1 MASSGVPSK
10 AWRVVFSGTAINL
23 CLGVLY
29 AWSVWKKSLVV
40 PLDKATGKPA
50 LDLVGTANPA
60 AFAQGW
66 NYISNDMASTPFSLC
81 VIIFALLMIPGGRIQ
96 DKMGPKVGAITGGL
110 FLAAGCIIAGI
121 AKSYAGLV
129 VGFGIMGG
137 IGMGIG
143 YAAPTPAA
151 LKWFG
156 PHQRGLVAGLVV
168 SGYGGAALYI
178 APLARFLI
186 NNTGLTGSFV
196 WLGIWFGAVTII
208 AGSMLAWPE
217 PGYVPP
223 AAPGAATGAAKAAT
237 VIDWT
242 TPEAMRTWQM
252 YALIF
257 LFMGTTQSGLLIIAN
272 AATILK
278 KAAAGSPFLVANAWI
293 LASYGGLVN
302 AAGRIGTGKYSDV
315 IGRDNAYT
323 INCLVSAAC
332 LVLLPWIISSGS
344 IFLLF
349 VAAFIAYWQYGGGLA
364 LMPSYTADFFG
375 PKNLGMNYGI
385 VFLGWGL
392 GFWTTKLGGYIEDAT
407 GSLTYAFWIAAVI
420 LVIAVLLSRATKRP
434 MHITE

>member
-1 MASSGVPSK
+1 MAADKVPGR
-10 AWRVVFSGTAINL
+10 AWRVVFAGTAINL

-40 PLDKATGKPA
+40 PIEKATGKPD
-50 LDLVGTANPA
+50 LSLVGTPNT
-60 AFAQGW
+60 AFPGW
-66 NYISNDMASTPFSLC
+66 DFISNDMAATPFSLC
-81 VIIFALLMIPGGRIQ
+81 VIIFALLLIPGGRIQ
-96 DKMGPKVGAITGGL
+96 DRLGPKVGAITGGL
-110 FLAAGCIIAGI
+110 FLALGCIIAGVS
-121 AKSYAGLV
+121 KSYGGLV
-129 VGFGIMGG
+129 FGFGVLGG

-178 APLARFLI
+178 SPLARLLI
-186 NNTGLTGSFV
+186 NTTGLTGSFV
-196 WLGIWFGAVTII
+196 ILGLWFGVVTII
-208 AGSMLAWPE
+208 AGSLLAWPE

-223 AAPGAATGAAKAAT
+223 APPATMGAAAKAAT
-237 VIDWT
+237 TLDWT
-242 TPEAMRTWQM
+242 PTEALRTWQI
-252 YALIF
+252 YALIL

-278 KAAAGSPFLVANAWI
+278 KTAKDIPFLTANAWI

-302 AAGRIGTGKYSDV
+302 ASGRIGTGKYSDI

-332 LVLLPWIISSGS
+332 LFLLPWIIASQNL
-344 IFLLF
+344 FLLF
-349 VAAFIAYWQYGGGLA
+349 IAVFIAFWQYGGGLA

-375 PKNLGMNYGI
+375 TKNLGMNYGI

-407 GSLTYAFWIAAVI
+407 GSLNWAFWIATIVLILAV
-420 LVIAVLLSRATKRP
+420 ALSRVTKRP
-434 MHITE
+434 MHVTE